1 MENLEGLG
9 LKEIEN
15 LLRIFRASRRID
27 GKETDIWTK
36 ATIEVLGNG
45 QHFHQFQG
53 EIKTKGSL
61 RKPLMLFTT
70 KFLDRDVAIYHAR
83 RELEKM
89 ISVVEFI
96 KNTDLF
102 LP

>member
-1 MENLEGLG
+1 MENLEGVG

-15 LLRIFRASRRID
+15 LLRIFRASRLIAK
-27 GKETDIWTK
+27 KETDIWTK

-45 QHFHQFQG
+45 QLFHQFQG
-53 EIKTKGSL
+53 EIKMKGSL

-70 KFLDRDVAIYHAR
+70 KFLNRDSAINHAR
-83 RELEKM
+83 QELGKLITVE
-89 ISVVEFI
+89 EFI